1 MSAPTSTN
9 DRHAMLS
16 AAAHRSS
23 AAWEALG
30 DGYFRGELWVV
41 TKNATYIF
49 RDGLCVKM
57 NRRDDR
63 ESTRPILGMRLVG
76 WLVDDGQSRTL
87 SPEWKKHASAVL
99 WTPGEA
105 QTGDSEDTSPDAFI
119 LTSGTIDC
127 HRPVGQK
134 RREQNEAVPEAPGS
148 GVRLSDRTGRMAPGS
163 LTRIHAEPAQRVG

>member
-1 MSAPTSTN
+1 MSE
-9 DRHAMLS
+9 DRHAILS
-16 AAAHRSS
+16 AAASRSS

-63 ESTRPILGMRLVG
+63 QSTRPIVGMRLVG
-76 WLVDDGQSRTL
+76 WFVDDGQSRTL

-99 WTPGEA
+99 WTPCTPSIDGKT
-105 QTGDSEDTSPDAFI
+105 QDQQDAFI

-127 HRPVGQK
+127 HRPVGQRK
-134 RREQNEAVPEAPGS
+134 AIPEAPGS
-148 GVRLSDRTGRMAPGS
+148 GVRLTERASVLAPGS
-163 LTRIHAEPAQRVG
+163 LTRIHVEPARRVG